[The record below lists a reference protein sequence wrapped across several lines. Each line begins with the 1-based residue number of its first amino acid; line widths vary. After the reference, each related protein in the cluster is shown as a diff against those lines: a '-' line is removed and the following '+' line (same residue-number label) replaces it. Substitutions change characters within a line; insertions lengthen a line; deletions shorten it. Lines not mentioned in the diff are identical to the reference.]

1 MNNRIK
7 GLEIDNALKV
17 VVCWSVTEDKK
28 LFLNVFEVNIE
39 GGNAILNEEG
49 KLVIE
54 ELGPNAQFALRRQS
68 FATD

>member
-17 VVCWSVTEDKK
+17 VVCWSATEDKK

-54 ELGPNAQFALRRQS
+54 ELGPNAQFVLRRQS